1 MRLSSPSI
9 SMPRVSLRSDGGAVS
24 HRSLAL
30 VLKTCSLLELTCQLG
45 NTAARSVVRYIEKCH
60 NEGGNSLVKAVTGQ
74 LLAKSISIA
83 RLVRGVSDELGSL
96 LWWPRMGVELYEVV
110 ALHVFGT

>member
-1 MRLSSPSI
+1 M
-9 SMPRVSLRSDGGAVS
+9 
-24 HRSLAL
+24 
-30 VLKTCSLLELTCQLG
+30 
-45 NTAARSVVRYIEKCH
+45 
-60 NEGGNSLVKAVTGQ
+60 KAVTGQ